1 MWWNA
6 HCVRCEKTDPGPGHF
21 LLHQRHS
28 VLWASP
34 SPMETKQ
41 EEKSRPCVHH
51 KRTAKPDLI
60 GKHIYY
66 PHRFILRRNT
76 ENIFTHLISCESQ
89 NGTKEAV
96 MLKSAVKTPSTL
108 SSCGVCKLTRG

>member
-1 MWWNA
+1 MHTA
-6 HCVRCEKTDPGPGHF
+6 LGVRRQILVQATFYCT
-21 LLHQRHS
+21 S
-28 VLWASP
+28 VTAFIRWASP
-34 SPMETKQ
+34 SPVETKQ

-60 GKHIYY
+60 GKHICY
-66 PHRFILRRNT
+66 PRRFILHRNT

-108 SSCGVCKLTRG
+108 SSCRVCKLTRG